1 MMRFLFFL
9 LTATTVLGCIVRPT
23 EKRVVFRPYSEE
35 RKRDTVNKSERTPNV
50 VDSSTMVT
58 LPADTLPSSSSSDK
72 VPESTSL
79 STLPM
84 RFHLVAASFKSSAN
98 AENYLAKLKADGY
111 QALLITFDTTKSTAP
126 YKVAFASFST
136 KDDAQA
142 EIERQ
147 RNSGAF
153 PQTWMMESKP

>member
-9 LTATTVLGCIVRPT
+9 LTASTVWGCIVRPT
-23 EKRVVFRPYSEE
+23 EKRIVFRPYSEE
-35 RKRDTVNKSERTPNV
+35 QKRDSVNMAGRTPV
-50 VDSSTMVT
+50 VDSSAVVAIPT
-58 LPADTLPSSSSSDK
+58 DTIPSSVSSEMVADSAMIT
-72 VPESTSL
+72 P
-79 STLPM
+79 LPM
-84 RFHLVAASFKSSAN
+84 RFHLVAASFKSSVN

-111 QALLITFDTTKSTAP
+111 QGRIIALDTTKSAAP

-136 KDDAQA
+136 KDEAQA

-147 RNSGAF
+147 RNNGAF